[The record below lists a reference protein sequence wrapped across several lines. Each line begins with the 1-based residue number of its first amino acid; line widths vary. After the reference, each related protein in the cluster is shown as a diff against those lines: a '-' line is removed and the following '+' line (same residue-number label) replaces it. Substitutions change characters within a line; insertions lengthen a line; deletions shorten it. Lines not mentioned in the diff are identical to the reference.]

1 MSNTEYRFTINES
14 KNLTPPFGTLLWAS
28 LKQAGLTQ
36 AELHRRTGIGQ
47 NRISDYARGYTI
59 PSWETGCRLLRA
71 CGAVVAVSVVAHAS
85 AGNEE
90 EE

>member
-1 MSNTEYRFTINES
+1 MTTPP
-14 KNLTPPFGTLLWAS
+14 TPPFGTLLWAS

>member
-14 KNLTPPFGTLLWAS
+14 ENLTPAFAILLRS
-28 LKQAGLTQ
+28 VLRVSGLTQ
-36 AELHRRTGIGQ
+36 ADLHRRTGIGQ

-71 CGAVVAVSVVAHAS
+71 CGCVVSVDVVAHAS

-90 EE
+90 E

>member
-1 MSNTEYRFTINES
+1 MTH
-14 KNLTPPFGTLLWAS
+14 PPTLKFSTLLWAS